1 MPVPR
6 TPVDRPHYNV
16 EAMELVVENRDTL
29 IEQLRSPD
37 EETRRLAVVGLAE
50 YPLAEAKEAFFVAMG
65 DVSWR
70 VRKEAVDAVLAG
82 AASMEVM
89 EALIGMLASQE
100 NAGLRN
106 SAVEALERLG
116 TLAVQALCRHIG
128 DSDHDVR
135 KFVIDIL
142 GSIGDAAAVPL
153 LIHALDDPD
162 PNVSASAAEN
172 LGKIADPRAVSPL
185 VQALAKSDVWLRY
198 TILEALSRIGKPVP
212 IEVIIPLAAEN
223 LLKKAV
229 FDCLGTIGD
238 AEAVPILVEGLK
250 EKVRN
255 AREAAATALIK
266 VRERLPDDLAARS
279 MDTRLKALAG
289 TPFVDG
295 LLASLETS
303 DRGLKE
309 ALVRILGLIGDDRST
324 ARLLHGCRDDRLRR
338 YCLLAFGNMGEAG
351 TRSLLQAFPTADD
364 EERCFIAFVCGELKY
379 SGCAPL
385 LRAGMADECAMLRKV
400 CAVAAGKIEL
410 ASLIEDLVPLL
421 EDDETDVREG
431 AIEALSR
438 LAAREGAQVLGIAN
452 ELAGADTFEERRFA
466 AILYAAL
473 NDAEKLSLL
482 IKDENAAVR
491 KAAVDSLAELKSPVA
506 VPHLVMALAD
516 EDADVRIAAAGALG
530 EIGGDNVLEPLF
542 LALKDEDPWVKCAAL
557 KSLGKLGSDRALAE
571 IVETL
576 EHGEGLVVIS
586 ALETVAEIG
595 GEKVSELVKK
605 GLGNPDE
612 EVVKAAIEIL
622 SRDGDGWLDE
632 YGDKLL
638 AHPHWDVRRSV
649 IMAMAAHRGER
660 ALPRLRSV
668 LETESDDLVKETITE
683 IMDRFQ

>member
-1 MPVPR
+1 M
-6 TPVDRPHYNV
+6 
-16 EAMELVVENRDTL
+16 ENRETL
-29 IEQLRSPD
+29 TEQLRSPD

-50 YPLAEAKEAFFVAMG
+50 YPLEEAKEAFFAAMG

-82 AASMEVM
+82 AVSIEVM

-116 TLAVQALCRHIG
+116 TLAVPALCRHIG
-128 DSDHDVR
+128 DNDHDVR

-153 LIHALDDPD
+153 LIHALNDPD
-162 PNVSASAAEN
+162 PNVSAAAAEN

-185 VQALAKSDVWLRY
+185 VQALAKSDVWLRH
-198 TILEALSRIGKPVP
+198 TILEALSRIGKPVS
-212 IEVIIPLAAEN
+212 IEVITPLAAEN

-229 FDCLGTIGD
+229 FDCLGAIGD

-266 VRERLPDDLAARS
+266 LRERLSDDLAARS
-279 MDTRLKALAG
+279 IGARLKSLAG

-295 LLASLETS
+295 LLASMETS
-303 DRGLKE
+303 DRELKE

-324 ARLLHGCRDDRLRR
+324 LRLLHGCRDDRLRR
-338 YCLLAFGNMGEAG
+338 FCLLAFEHMGATG
-351 TRSLLQAFPTADD
+351 MHSLLRAFPTADD

-379 SGCAPL
+379 SGCASL
-385 LRAGMADECAMLRKV
+385 LREGMADECPMLRRI
-400 CAVAAGKIEL
+400 CAVAAGKIGDTALIDDL
-410 ASLIEDLVPLL
+410 APLL
-421 EDDETDVREG
+421 DDNETDVREG

-438 LAAREGAQVLGIAN
+438 LAEREGEKVLRIAG
-452 ELAGADTFEERRFA
+452 ELAGAEIFEKRRFA

-473 NDAEKLSLL
+473 NDDEKLSLL
-482 IKDENAAVR
+482 IKDEDATVR
-491 KAAVDSLAELKSPVA
+491 KTAVNSLAELKSPVA

-557 KSLGKLGSDRALAE
+557 KSLGRLGSDQALVE
-571 IVETL
+571 IAETL

-586 ALETVAEIG
+586 ALETLAEIG

-605 GLGNPDE
+605 GLENHDE
-612 EVVKAAIEIL
+612 EVVKASIEIL
-622 SRDGDGWLDE
+622 SRGGDDWLDE
-632 YGDKLL
+632 FGDKLL
-638 AHPHWDVRRSV
+638 LHPHWDVRRSI
-649 IMAMAAHRGER
+649 IMAMVAHQGEK